1 MNERLAAIE
10 GIKVMKTF
18 AASRSRP
25 VIEGPTDPVVPDGL
39 DYVVDGSVTHRNSR
53 CRRVARLTSM
63 RDGL

>member
-10 GIKVMKTF
+10 GIKVMKAF
-18 AASRSRP
+18 AASRSCP

-39 DYVVDGSVTHRNSR
+39 DYAVDGSVTHRGSR
-53 CRRVARLTSM
+53 CRRVAGLTSM